1 MYLFDFVNVAIEVAI
16 VLFYCSTLFEF
27 KYPLT
32 VPKALLVLVSG
43 IAVAVA
49 GTWRLPSYV
58 NLFISYM
65 MCLVLMNYLYDGKF
79 RNKIFMSM
87 IYIVIA
93 MAGEIL
99 AAVII
104 SLFGISYNM
113 AGSDNITYIVGAML
127 SNFMRLW
134 VCAYIGKILSRRIH
148 GLPVSYWVFI
158 ILCPLLS
165 VMCLVI
171 FDIYLMQANDVNRLM
186 VFIPSFCILYI
197 NFMLFRFF
205 ETYSSNIKLKVVEK
219 LAEQSEENYKV
230 LKNNEDEL
238 RILRHDMKNHIM
250 VLHEYIKNNDTEAA
264 EKHLDGIEK
273 TMKKISSVVYTTN
286 PAIDAVLNIGGRKAY
301 AEGVRYDVQLN
312 LNEEVYIDSADICK
326 LLNNAIDNAIE
337 AATQCD
343 DGYIY
348 AELSVSGEEMKIHI
362 ENSAKNKNRQ
372 SMFATSK
379 ADKKN
384 HGFGMRSMKNVVKK
398 YNGYMNYEIKEN
410 VFFLDATLK
419 NMVVK

>member
-16 VLFYCSTLFEF
+16 VLFYCSTLFDF
-27 KYPLT
+27 KHPLT
-32 VPKALLVLVSG
+32 VPKALLVIASV
-43 IAVAVA
+43 IAVT
-49 GTWRLPSYV
+49 GCGMLRLPTFV
-58 NLFISYM
+58 NLLISCILCFTLSYF
-65 MCLVLMNYLYDGKF
+65 LFYGRV
-79 RNKIFMSM
+79 RNKVFYAV
-87 IYIVIA
+87 IYVVI
-93 MAGEIL
+93 IL
-99 AAVII
+99 AVDII
-104 SLFGISYNM
+104 VTMIMMLSGLSYGM
-113 AGSDNITYIVGAML
+113 TVSDDVAYTVGAMM
-127 SNFMRLW
+127 SSFVRLW
-134 VCAYIGKILSRRIH
+134 VCAYVGKILSRRMNS
-148 GLPVSYWVFI
+148 LPVSYWIF
-158 ILCPLLS
+158 LFMCPVLSLL
-165 VMCLVI
+165 CLVI
-171 FDIYLMQANDVNRLM
+171 FDIYLTQAQDINQLM

-301 AEGVRYDVQLN
+301 AEGVRYDVQVN

-372 SMFATSK
+372 SLFATSK

-410 VFFLDATLK
+410 VFCLEATLK
-419 NMVVK
+419 NMVIR